1 MYEKLTKCPNF
12 TRFLCEK
19 SSKYPNFLW
28 YLPEKL
34 TKFSNFTILSENARI
49 IHNFPKNI
57 FPDFFFG
64 GGGMCPLAPLLLVS
78 YPYDGVYTLSV
89 KTCTKIPTDSL
100 WQLALSWCDSSVAQL
115 FKTWLAFSVKTGR
128 SRTAKQTRSSSY
140 VAIVKFCLPIGLM

>member
-64 GGGMCPLAPLLLVS
+64 GGACALLLPSSSSPTPMTVFILYLS
-78 YPYDGVYTLSV
+78 KRAQKSQRTVY
-89 KTCTKIPTDSL
+89 DSL
-100 WQLALSWCDSSVAQL
+100 HYRGVTRLSHNYLRHGWRSLLRLDVVVQQSRLAVAAMSPLWNSV
-115 FKTWLAFSVKTGR
+115 FR
-128 SRTAKQTRSSSY
+128 
-140 VAIVKFCLPIGLM
+140 